1 MSLIIQDT
9 REKSGKHLNIEH
21 YCKSIN
27 IKIVRKTLNVSDYML
42 GEIKD
47 GELRR
52 INNITVDVK
61 GGGLLELANDLHRDK
76 LAFNKKYKKCL
87 KEGLKLIVLV
97 EQPISNNREILEWK
111 SKYTKITGRYLF
123 DMITDLKMSYGI
135 RFMFCGKNE
144 TGRVLIHLLTQGDG
158 HNECD

>member
-27 IKIVRKTLNVSDYML
+27 LKIVRKTLNVGDYML

-76 LAFNKKYKKCL
+76 LAFNKKYKKCY
-87 KEGLKLIVLV
+87 KENLKLIVLV
-97 EQPISNNREILEWK
+97 EEKVKSTRDIVNWS
-111 SKYTKITGRYLF
+111 SKYTKITGRYLLE
-123 DMITDLKMSYGI
+123 MITDLRLSYGI
-135 RFMFCGKNE
+135 RFMFCNRIDTGRCLIDLLTGGKNDTE
-144 TGRVLIHLLTQGDG
+144 
-158 HNECD
+158 